1 MSASAARNMA
11 SAPRS
16 GLKDREPRRQVFFR
30 ARMRAEGAFSDVC
43 IRNISSRGM
52 LLQTAVPP
60 SRGSY
65 VEIFCQ
71 RHTIVARVVWVQDR
85 RFGVYT
91 REKMDVGAVL
101 GEGGSVD
108 RRSPNQTS
116 PNLGRRA
123 TDVQQRFERSR
134 RFSAIFEF
142 GSLIAG
148 STALAMFAAISLY
161 NYLTA
166 VFANVA
172 THLQ

>member
-1 MSASAARNMA
+1 MTGAVARYMA

-30 ARMRAEGAFSDVC
+30 ARMRADGALSDVC

-52 LLQTAVPP
+52 LLQAAVPP
-60 SRGSY
+60 PRGSY
-65 VEIFCQ
+65 VEIFCP

-85 RFGVYT
+85 RFGVHT
-91 REKMDVGAVL
+91 RERMDIGAVL

-108 RRSPNQTS
+108 RRSPNRTA
-116 PNLGRRA
+116 PNLGRRS

-134 RFSAIFEF
+134 QLSAAFEF

-166 VFANVA
+166 AFDKVT
-172 THLQ
+172 THL